1 MISCYSL
8 LLYTIY
14 KLVLC
19 LVFLTCTHTFLG
31 LKVKINRKGLSVS
44 KRGMRYMSMESMVT
58 PIKGAKEA
66 EPVTAYKKIIHFPLD
81 VAKRGSFT
89 Q

>member
-1 MISCYSL
+1 
-8 LLYTIY
+8 
-14 KLVLC
+14 
-19 LVFLTCTHTFLG
+19 
-31 LKVKINRKGLSVS
+31 
-44 KRGMRYMSMESMVT
+44 MSMESMVT

-66 EPVTAYKKIIHFPLD
+66 EPVTAYKKIIIHFPLD